1 MQRMS
6 RDIDISNR
14 KVQETIELL
23 SQQTS
28 SEILLPE
35 MEAEKNCKSLEMSE
49 QFAECLAHETIEDAK
64 LIVAVSLKDDI
75 PTHAP
80 EDEEVGNKASIMQWL
95 SLSKH
100 PDGWNEDNAQKSH
113 SETVGATVA
122 LDSND

>member
-23 SQQTS
+23 SQQNS

-49 QFAECLAHETIEDAK
+49 QFAEC
-64 LIVAVSLKDDI
+64 S
-75 PTHAP
+75 
-80 EDEEVGNKASIMQWL
+80 
-95 SLSKH
+95 
-100 PDGWNEDNAQKSH
+100 
-113 SETVGATVA
+113 
-122 LDSND
+122 